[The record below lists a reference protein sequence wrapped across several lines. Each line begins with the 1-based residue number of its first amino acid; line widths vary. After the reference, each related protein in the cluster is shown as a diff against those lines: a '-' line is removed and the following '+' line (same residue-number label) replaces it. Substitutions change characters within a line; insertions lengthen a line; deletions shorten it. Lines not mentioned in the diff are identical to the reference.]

1 MVHGQLKA
9 KKKKNMPGLDRKQ
22 RGRKQ
27 DLAQKKRLF
36 RERLQRRE
44 SNIFRI
50 DSFLS
55 HIKNQLL
62 IF

>member
-1 MVHGQLKA
+1 
-9 KKKKNMPGLDRKQ
+9 MPGLDRKQ